1 MRKIRWGVLATGGI
15 AATFTEDLLTM
26 PDAELVAVASRAT
39 EPARRFAHR
48 YDIARAYGDWQG
60 LADDPDIDIV
70 YVATPHAAHHA
81 AAALL
86 LDAGKAV
93 LVEKAFTLN
102 HAQADDLAARARRA
116 GVLLMEAMWTRTL
129 PAVREM
135 TARIADGAIGTPTV
149 VTADFGLAGPF
160 DTTHRLRAPALGG
173 GALLDLGVYPV
184 SFAQLVLGTP
194 DTIRATGRLTPEG
207 VDETTGI
214 LLGHPDGAIATLSCT
229 ITADTPR
236 TATITGTHGRIE
248 LDRGFFAPNGFRL
261 IRGDTVDHI
270 TAPITARGY
279 VHEAAEA
286 MRCLRAGET
295 DSPLVPL
302 ADTLSVMRTMD
313 AVRAQLG
320 VRYPGE

>member
-26 PDAELVAVASRAT
+26 PDAELVAVGSRTPESAG
-39 EPARRFAHR
+39 RFAER
-48 YDIARAYGDWQG
+48 YGIPRAYGSWRE
-60 LADDPDIDIV
+60 LADDPDVDIV
-70 YVATPHAAHHA
+70 YVATPHSAHHA
-81 AAALL
+81 ATAVC
-86 LDAGKAV
+86 LDAGKAA

-102 HAQADDLAARARRA
+102 VAQASDLVERARRA

-135 TARIADGAIGTPTV
+135 LARIEAGAIGTPTV
-149 VTADFGLAGPF
+149 VAADFGLSGGFAPA
-160 DTTHRLRAPALGG
+160 HRLRAPELGG

-184 SFAQLVLGTP
+184 SFAHMVLGTP
-194 DTIRATGRLTPEG
+194 DTIRAAGRLTAEG
-207 VDETTGI
+207 VDETAGI
-214 LLGHPDGAIATLSCT
+214 LLGYPSGAVATLSCS

-236 TATITGTHGRIE
+236 TASVTGTEGRVE
-248 LDRGFFAPNGFRL
+248 LSRGFFAPHAFRL
-261 IRGDTVDHI
+261 YRGDTVEEV
-270 TAPITARGY
+270 AAEPTARGY

-295 DSPLVPL
+295 ESPLVPL
-302 ADTLSVMRTMD
+302 ADTLSVLRTLD